1 MKYAALG
8 DTVYFWFAANL
19 TTGSAGDGATPT
31 FAVRKAG
38 ASSSAAPT
46 LTGTPTLLS
55 HASYSDGSYEIAVA
69 ATTGNGFLV
78 DAEYA
83 VFCSLA
89 ISGVNPNGF
98 VGSVLLST
106 DAPSVFKST
115 DRDTLA
121 AIQVNGVPATSL
133 GTIAQTQIKNA
144 VDTQLSGTHGSG
156 SWESGGAGSGART
169 VTITVTDGTD
179 PVQNATVEIR
189 INSSKYHAPTDVNGE
204 AVLNPNEGDGTYDVL
219 ISAAGYQFTPT
230 TLVVSGD
237 TTHTYSMTAIS
248 ITPSESGLVTGYSTC
263 LGPDGE
269 PLSGV
274 SVSLQMT
281 KPPTGSGT
289 AFDAD
294 PMRQTS
300 GSDGV
305 VQFTGLAPGGT
316 YWQWRG
322 SNRASGKLIKIASD
336 ATTPYSLDNIAGAD

>member
-8 DTVYFWFAANL
+8 DTVYFWFASNL

-31 FAVRKAG
+31 FSVRKAG

-69 ATTGNGFLV
+69 ATEGNGFV
-78 DAEYA
+78 ADAEYA

-121 AIQVNGVPATSL
+121 SIQINGVPATSL
-133 GTIAQTQIKNA
+133 GAIAQTQIKNA
-144 VDTQLSGTHGSG
+144 VDAQLSGTHGSG

-179 PVQNATVEIR
+179 PLENAKVRMTNGAESYLVE
-189 INSSKYHAPTDVNGE
+189 TDVNGE
-204 AVLNPNEGDGTYDVL
+204 AEFALDNATWSVAITK
-219 ISAAGYQFTPT
+219 SGYQFTPT
-230 TLVVSGD
+230 TLAVSGD
-237 TTHTYSMTAIS
+237 TTHTYSLTLIS
-248 ITPSESGLVTGYSTC
+248 VTPSDPGFVTGYLECYDQSGAAESGVVISLALSSPPTGTGSALDNAVVTATSNGSGLV
-263 LGPDGE
+263 E
-269 PLSGV
+269 
-274 SVSLQMT
+274 
-281 KPPTGSGT
+281 
-289 AFDAD
+289 
-294 PMRQTS
+294 
-300 GSDGV
+300 
-305 VQFTGLAPGGT
+305 FTGLAPGAK
-316 YWQWRG
+316 YRIWRG
-322 SNRASGKLIKIASD
+322 SSTQNAVTFTVPSG
-336 ATTPYSLDNIAGAD
+336 AGPVALKNLMGKE

>member
-38 ASSSAAPT
+38 AASNAAPT

-55 HASYSDGSYEIAVA
+55 HASYSDGSHEIAVA
-69 ATTGNGFLV
+69 ATEGNGFV
-78 DAEYA
+78 ADAEYA

-115 DRDTLA
+115 DRTTIA
-121 AIQVNGVPATSL
+121 SIQANGVPVTSL
-133 GTIAQTQIKNA
+133 NTLSQTQIKNA

-179 PVQNATVEIR
+179 PLENAKVRMTNGAESYLVE
-189 INSSKYHAPTDVNGE
+189 TDTNGE
-204 AVLNPNEGDGTYDVL
+204 ADFALDDATWAVAITK
-219 ISAAGYQFTPT
+219 SGYTFTPT
-230 TLVVSGD
+230 TLAVSGD
-237 TTHTYSMTAIS
+237 TTHTYAMTAIS
-248 ITPSESGLVTGYSTC
+248 IASSDPGLVTGYSTC
-263 LGPDGE
+263 LGSDGE
-269 PLSGV
+269 PLAGV

-294 PMRQTS
+294 TVTQTS

-322 SNRASGKLIKIASD
+322 TNRASGKAIKIASD